1 MKIIK
6 VTLASL
12 LLMSQ
17 TFPASPAQAV
27 EVSKPK
33 TETVKALE
41 TKKTKNKI
49 VVKKHK
55 KTIVL
60 KRASRSTIRSVA
72 RRYAIVTMKKEYNWG
87 LKQFGCLDHIWEN
100 ESHWQFDAK
109 NKRSGALGIPQAY
122 PGHKMRSAGKD
133 YKTNYRTQIK
143 WGLNY
148 IEKRYG
154 SPCKAHKFR
163 KRHGYY

>member
-1 MKIIK
+1 MKITK

-17 TFPASPAQAV
+17 LFPTSPAQAV

-33 TETVKALE
+33 TEKVVVVEKVAE
-41 TKKTKNKI
+41 KKILKQHKVI
-49 VVKKHK
+49 VPQ
-55 KTIVL
+55 
-60 KRASRSTIRSVA
+60 RASRSSIRSTA

-87 LKQFGCLDHIWEN
+87 LHQFGCLDRIWEN

-109 NKRSGALGIPQAY
+109 NKRSGALGIPQAL
-122 PGHKMRSAGKD
+122 PGHKMKSAGKD

-143 WGLNY
+143 WGLKY

-154 SPCKAHKFR
+154 TPCKAHKFR